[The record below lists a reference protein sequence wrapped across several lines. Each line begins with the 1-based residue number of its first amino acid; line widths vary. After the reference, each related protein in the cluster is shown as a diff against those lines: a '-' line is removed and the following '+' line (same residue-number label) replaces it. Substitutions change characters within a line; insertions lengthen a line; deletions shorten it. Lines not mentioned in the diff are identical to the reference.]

1 MRLMVH
7 RYLILWLAFFR
18 NSLSRD
24 MEFKMNFIGNL
35 FIDTIFYGSLYFF
48 FSVIFSYVD
57 SLGDFSRDA
66 VIIFLIITYLT
77 DTVFLFFFGS
87 NTFQVNR
94 MVVRGD
100 LDLLLLKPVNALF
113 FISFRYVSTYA
124 LISSS
129 ILIAILFRA
138 TYLYSSTIGI
148 YNYIMF
154 FFSFL
159 MGILI
164 LYCVEFMIACLVFW
178 YKNFS
183 VGGWL
188 ASELIKYSRRPDS
201 IYSGI
206 FRKALFTIFPMA
218 LVSSLPARMLLFKPD
233 IILLL
238 SQLLI
243 TVVAL
248 SLAMVVWNKG
258 LLKYDSASS

>member
-113 FISFRYVSTYA
+113 FISFRYVSVSYTH
-124 LISSS
+124 LT
-129 ILIAILFRA
+129 LP
-138 TYLYSSTIGI
+138 T
-148 YNYIMF
+148 
-154 FFSFL
+154 
-159 MGILI
+159 
-164 LYCVEFMIACLVFW
+164 
-178 YKNFS
+178 
-183 VGGWL
+183 
-188 ASELIKYSRRPDS
+188 
-201 IYSGI
+201 IYS
-206 FRKALFTIFPMA
+206 
-218 LVSSLPARMLLFKPD
+218 V
-233 IILLL
+233 
-238 SQLLI
+238 
-243 TVVAL
+243 
-248 SLAMVVWNKG
+248 
-258 LLKYDSASS
+258 

>member
-138 TYLYSSTIGI
+138 TYLYSSTIG
-148 YNYIMF
+148 
-154 FFSFL
+154 
-159 MGILI
+159 
-164 LYCVEFMIACLVFW
+164 
-178 YKNFS
+178 
-183 VGGWL
+183 
-188 ASELIKYSRRPDS
+188 
-201 IYSGI
+201 
-206 FRKALFTIFPMA
+206 T
-218 LVSSLPARMLLFKPD
+218 VSYTHLTLPTKR
-233 IILLL
+233 I
-238 SQLLI
+238 
-243 TVVAL
+243 V
-248 SLAMVVWNKG
+248 
-258 LLKYDSASS
+258 

>member
-1 MRLMVH
+1 MVR
-7 RYLILWLAFFR
+7 RYIKLWLAFFR

-35 FIDTIFYGSLYFF
+35 FIDTIFYGSLFFF

-57 SLGDFSRDA
+57 SLGDFTKDA

-94 MVVRGD
+94 LVVRGD
-100 LDLLLLKPVNALF
+100 LDMLLLKPVSSLF

-124 LISSS
+124 IISSL
-129 ILIAILFRA
+129 ILMGILLRA
-138 TYLYSSTIGI
+138 TYLYPSSIGFF
-148 YNYIMF
+148 NYLMF
-154 FFSFL
+154 FISFI

-201 IYSGI
+201 IYSGV
-206 FRKALFTIFPMA
+206 FRKALFTVFPMA
-218 LVSSLPARMLLFKPD
+218 LVSSLPARMLLFEPS
-233 IILLL
+233 ITLLSLQFCITSIAILLAIL
-238 SQLLI
+238 
-243 TVVAL
+243 
-248 SLAMVVWNKG
+248 VWNRG
-258 LLKYDSASS
+258 LLRYDSASS

>member
-129 ILIAILFRA
+129 ILIAILFRS
-138 TYLYSSTIGI
+138 TNLYSSSIGI

-154 FFSFL
+154 FFSFF
-159 MGILI
+159 
-164 LYCVEFMIACLVFW
+164 E
-178 YKNFS
+178 
-183 VGGWL
+183 
-188 ASELIKYSRRPDS
+188 R
-201 IYSGI
+201 
-206 FRKALFTIFPMA
+206 
-218 LVSSLPARMLLFKPD
+218 
-233 IILLL
+233 
-238 SQLLI
+238 
-243 TVVAL
+243 
-248 SLAMVVWNKG
+248 
-258 LLKYDSASS
+258 

>member
-1 MRLMVH
+1 MVH
-7 RYLILWLAFFR
+7 RYLRLWLAFFR

-129 ILIAILFRA
+129 ILIAILFE
-138 TYLYSSTIGI
+138 LHISIQVLSEFII
-148 YNYIMF
+148 ILC
-154 FFSFL
+154 FSFH
-159 MGILI
+159 
-164 LYCVEFMIACLVFW
+164 F
-178 YKNFS
+178 
-183 VGGWL
+183 
-188 ASELIKYSRRPDS
+188 
-201 IYSGI
+201 
-206 FRKALFTIFPMA
+206 
-218 LVSSLPARMLLFKPD
+218 
-233 IILLL
+233 
-238 SQLLI
+238 
-243 TVVAL
+243 
-248 SLAMVVWNKG
+248 
-258 LLKYDSASS
+258 

>member
-1 MRLMVH
+1 MVH
-7 RYLILWLAFFR
+7 RYLRLWLAFFR

-154 FFSFL
+154 FFSFF
-159 MGILI
+159 
-164 LYCVEFMIACLVFW
+164 E
-178 YKNFS
+178 
-183 VGGWL
+183 
-188 ASELIKYSRRPDS
+188 R
-201 IYSGI
+201 
-206 FRKALFTIFPMA
+206 
-218 LVSSLPARMLLFKPD
+218 
-233 IILLL
+233 
-238 SQLLI
+238 
-243 TVVAL
+243 
-248 SLAMVVWNKG
+248 
-258 LLKYDSASS
+258 

>member
-1 MRLMVH
+1 MVH
-7 RYLILWLAFFR
+7 RYLRLWLAFFR

-154 FFSFL
+154 FIPFL
-159 MGILI
+159 
-164 LYCVEFMIACLVFW
+164 
-178 YKNFS
+178 
-183 VGGWL
+183 
-188 ASELIKYSRRPDS
+188 
-201 IYSGI
+201 
-206 FRKALFTIFPMA
+206 
-218 LVSSLPARMLLFKPD
+218 
-233 IILLL
+233 
-238 SQLLI
+238 
-243 TVVAL
+243 
-248 SLAMVVWNKG
+248 
-258 LLKYDSASS
+258 

>member
-1 MRLMVH
+1 MRPMVP
-7 RYLILWLAFFR
+7 RFIKLWFAFFR

-35 FIDTIFYGSLYFF
+35 FIDGIFYGSLFFF

-57 SLGDFSRDA
+57 SLGDFSKDA

-77 DTVFLFFFGS
+77 DTVFVFFFGA

-100 LDLLLLKPVNALF
+100 LDLLLLKPVNSLF

-124 LISSS
+124 LISVC
-129 ILIAILFRA
+129 ILSGLLLRA
-138 TYLYSSTIGI
+138 TYIYPSSIGLI
-148 YNYIMF
+148 NYIVF
-154 FFSFL
+154 FASFI

-164 LYCVEFMIACLVFW
+164 LYCVEFTIACLVFW

-188 ASELIKYSRRPDS
+188 SSELTKYSRRPDS
-201 IYSGI
+201 IYTGT
-206 FRKALFTIFPMA
+206 FRKVLFTFFPMA
-218 LVSSLPARMLLFKPD
+218 MVSSLPARILLFGPNLN
-233 IILLL
+233 LLL
-238 SQLLI
+238 LQVAVTLSALCLAVFIWNRGLI
-243 TVVAL
+243 R
-248 SLAMVVWNKG
+248 
-258 LLKYDSASS
+258 YDSASS